1 MLLLTRKAGDQIAI
15 GPDIVVKILE
25 VQGNR
30 VQLGI
35 EAPKDVK
42 IGAPKPAEPGKP
54 GGNGP

>member
-1 MLLLTRKAGDQIAI
+1 MLLLTRKAGDAIVI

-35 EAPKDVK
+35 EAPKAVK
-42 IGAPKPAEPGKP
+42 IGDAPVATPGPPKK
-54 GGNGP
+54 

>member
-1 MLLLTRKAGDQIAI
+1 MLVLTRKAGEQILI
-15 GPDIVVKILE
+15 GKDVLVKILE

-42 IGAPKPAEPGKP
+42 IGSPDAAGKP
-54 GGNGP
+54 PEPQKE

>member
-1 MLLLTRKAGDQIAI
+1 MLLLTRKAGDAIVI

-35 EAPKDVK
+35 EAPKAVK
-42 IGAPKPAEPGKP
+42 IADAPPKPSGPAEPPKK
-54 GGNGP
+54 

>member
-1 MLLLTRKAGDQIAI
+1 MLLLTRKAGEQILI
-15 GPDIVVKILE
+15 GKDVLVKILE

-42 IGAPKPAEPGKP
+42 ISSLEPGAAP
-54 GGNGP
+54 GEPQKKK